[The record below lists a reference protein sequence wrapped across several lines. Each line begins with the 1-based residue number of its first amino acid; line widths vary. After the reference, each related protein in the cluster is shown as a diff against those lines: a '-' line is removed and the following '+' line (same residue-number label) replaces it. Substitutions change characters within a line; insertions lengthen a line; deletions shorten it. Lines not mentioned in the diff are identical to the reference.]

1 MDIEKESSFKDRYVE
16 EMTVTSPEE
25 KAPVSKRKLTLIMAT
40 LCTLSFLAAFDNIL
54 ISSNM
59 PVVAGAFNAFNLY
72 SWPNTAFLL
81 TSATVQPIYGVCAS
95 IFGRRRMLL
104 LFAIVMYQIGT
115 VLCSAAQSMVM
126 FIVARAF
133 CGLGIGA
140 FDTLMKIIV
149 ADYVPLRYIGRY
161 QSYLG
166 ACWSFGYI
174 VGGLLGGV
182 LVSQTQTGWRS
193 IFFLILG
200 VGFIGLIL
208 TLVSIEEP
216 VRNTVSINE
225 LSNLDL
231 VGSAI
236 WCISIVCI
244 VLALSWGGSTYPWS
258 APSVIALLCVGGIG
272 IIIFAI
278 WEIKFA
284 KQPIIPKTLFTNR
297 STVAV
302 LVAAWLYGG
311 CFQSLMTYVPLYLS
325 VIRLEEAMA
334 TNLELLCLVLVAC
347 ISNVLTGLIIVKTG
361 HYTWA
366 MRSSLVVLSI
376 SCGLLTMLKIDSSRG
391 LIVGLMIVTGVGA
404 GGIINS
410 EIITAQASVAY
421 EFVPIITPLMTFCDQ
436 VGGIF
441 GIAIA
446 GSILNNKLYSNLA
459 GLALPNVSSDLVRQ
473 SSAYVMALS
482 EPARTM
488 VLEAYANAVDT
499 SYWGSAAFA
508 MVALLATLLLKH
520 YKMREGLE

>member
-1 MDIEKESSFKDRYVE
+1 MASSDIVSTKENASVKDREME
-16 EMTVTSPEE
+16 EMTLTSPDYSDP
-25 KAPVSKRKLTLIMAT
+25 KAKRKLMLIIAT

-59 PVVAGAFNAFNLY
+59 PTVAEAFNAFNLY

-81 TSATVQPIYGVCAS
+81 TSAT
-95 IFGRRRMLL
+95 
-104 LFAIVMYQIGT
+104 IGT
-115 VLCSAAQSMVM
+115 VLCSAAQNMVM

-140 FDTLMKIIV
+140 FDTLMKIVV
-149 ADYVPLRYIGRY
+149 ADYIPLRYIGRY

-166 ACWSFGYI
+166 ASWSLGYI

-182 LVSQTQTGWRS
+182 VISQTQTGWRS
-193 IFFLILG
+193 IFFLCLG
-200 VGFIGLIL
+200 VGFIALIL
-208 TLVSIEEP
+208 TIISIEEP
-216 VRNTVSINE
+216 TRNTMSMQRLADI
-225 LSNLDL
+225 DL
-231 VGSAI
+231 AGSAI
-236 WCISIVCI
+236 WSIAIVCL

-258 APSVIALLCVGGIG
+258 APSVITLLCIAGVG
-272 IIIFAI
+272 IIIFAV
-278 WEIKFA
+278 WELKYA
-284 KQPIIPKTLFTNR
+284 KQPIIPKRLFTNR
-297 STVAV
+297 SVVAV

-325 VIRLEEAMA
+325 VIRKEEAMA

-347 ISNVLTGLIIVKTG
+347 IANVITGLVIVKTG

-376 SCGLLTMLKIDSSRG
+376 SCGLLTLLKVDSSRG

-441 GIAIA
+441 GIAIV
-446 GSILNNKLYSNLA
+446 GSILSNKLYDNIAALNLTD
-459 GLALPNVSSDLVRQ
+459 VSSALVRQ
-473 SSAYVMALS
+473 SSSYMDALP
-482 EPARTM
+482 EPARTL
-488 VLEAYANAVDT
+488 VLHAYADAVNT

-508 MVALLATLLLKH
+508 IVAFLATLLLKH
-520 YKMREGLE
+520 YNMREGLK